1 MDKKIIDELRKPIKV
16 AFKPGPNGMKYKY
29 VPGDDVINRLNS
41 AFEYEWSSE
50 VMSIFREENQVIA
63 HVRLTANGVYK
74 DGFGGSEVQV
84 YSSGP
89 KQGKPVDIS
98 NAYKSAVTNGIKK
111 AAEQFGIG
119 LTPDEDFTPEDHG
132 SRGNTPTP
140 APAAPKPS
148 FIPPVSNSISMKVV
162 APVAQQANQSP
173 KTIGGVSMEEL
184 SKLVEKKMAE
194 NKAAEDKT
202 ENLGLKKDLVST
214 EPSPVFSAPAAAPSE
229 TPSMFPKS
237 GLDTEKCSDVQVQ
250 ALNGLVR
257 MKRLS
262 EIEAI
267 TKALPGCIKS
277 SFKDLTMGE
286 ARTIIKV
293 LQTPEEGMVNG

>member
-1 MDKKIIDELRKPIKV
+1 
-16 AFKPGPNGMKYKY
+16 MKYKY

-41 AFEYEWSSE
+41 AFEYEWSSQ
-50 VMSIFREENQVIA
+50 VISIFREENQVIA
-63 HVRLTANGVYK
+63 HVRLTAGSVCK

-119 LTPDEDFTPEDHG
+119 LTPDEDFVPEYG
-132 SRGNTPTP
+132 GGNSNAPTTR
-140 APAAPKPS
+140 APAAPAA
-148 FIPPVSNSISMKVV
+148 PVSNNISMKTV
-162 APVAQQANQSP
+162 APPVQQSTP
-173 KTIGGVSMEEL
+173 PTKTIAGVSMEEL
-184 SKLVEKKMAE
+184 SRLVEKRIADGKAE
-194 NKAAEDKT
+194 NP
-202 ENLGLKKDLVST
+202 GLKKDPVPT
-214 EPSPVFSAPAAAPSE
+214 VPSPAPTATGAGSDGS
-229 TPSMFPKS
+229 SMFPKS
-237 GLDTEKCSDVQVQ
+237 GGDTEKCSDVQVQ

-257 MKRLS
+257 MKKIS

-267 TKALPGCIKS
+267 TKALPGSSKN

-286 ARTIIKV
+286 ARMIIKV
-293 LQTPEEGMVNG
+293 LQTQEETTTVVGG